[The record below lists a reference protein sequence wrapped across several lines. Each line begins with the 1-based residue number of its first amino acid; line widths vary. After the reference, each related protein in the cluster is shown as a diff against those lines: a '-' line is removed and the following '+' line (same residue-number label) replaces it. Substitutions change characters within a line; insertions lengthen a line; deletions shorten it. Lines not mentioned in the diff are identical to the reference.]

1 MNMAISM
8 LDRVTGGRGHKI
20 VKFSMVSVVGV
31 AMTQVLLVIF
41 QGPLDWKP
49 TISNVVAVSLTTLP
63 VFLLNKRW
71 VWKRGGGAHWRR
83 EVLPFWAFT
92 IAGLILSTAAVAIV
106 EDWSDSIVVVNLA
119 NLAGFGVLWI
129 AKFLFL
135 DAVMFPSDDT
145 DVVADP
151 A

>member
-1 MNMAISM
+1 MGI
-8 LDRVTGGRGHKI
+8 LDRLTGGRGHKA
-20 VKFSMVSVVGV
+20 VKYSMVSVVGV
-31 AMTQVLLVIF
+31 AMTQVMLVIF

-49 TISNVVAVSLTTLP
+49 TVSNVVAVSLTTLP

-92 IAGLILSTAAVAIV
+92 IAGLTLSTLAVAFV
-106 EDWSDSIVVVNLA
+106 ESRSESILLVNIA
-119 NLAGFGVLWI
+119 NLAGFGVLWV

-135 DAVMFPSDDT
+135 DAVMFRDHHAEAPA
-145 DVVADP
+145 ADP